1 MKYFLLLIVI
11 ILASAQTGRSQ
22 CAPLNPTGNIGF
34 FPSTDLLPC
43 VERGVFYDETF
54 YLENVDSFVF
64 GGFGTF
70 TIDTL
75 RIDSIGNVPCNL
87 QWMSNKG
94 NNTFGRAET
103 GCIRIF
109 GVSEDS
115 VGQYELKIYVTLKAS
130 IIGTLQG
137 ELNDIVDNLQ
147 QLAGNLGIDFEF
159 YIRVKEAADPCPNID
174 RSTNP
179 PSAKEA
185 QRSCPPI
192 QGLLSA
198 NITGDSVYCSGTA
211 SQLALALSN
220 VTNPA
225 VEWMPAMAVTD
236 ATSPTTSLALTQSGY
251 VTVGITDTANT
262 GNVWFDRIWVQV
274 DTASPMASF
283 TTIINDQSIKLE
295 SFSTNGNSF
304 SWTLGDQTTATG
316 RVVLHTYAAD
326 GIYPVALTVTNACGT
341 DVYYDTITIGTVG
354 ILNVNSPTTQL
365 TLYPN
370 PAQGSVNVSVEGLQ
384 NGENYSIAVFDLSGK
399 QVVAPIN
406 VQHQASSTQA
416 FSLSALKSGV
426 YVFQI
431 KTVHSSSFQ
440 KLIIY

>member
-1 MKYFLLLIVI
+1 MRYILLLALS
-11 ILASAQTGRSQ
+11 ILASVQVGRSQ
-22 CAPLNPTGNIGF
+22 CAPPNPTGNIGF
-34 FPSTDLLPC
+34 YPSTDLLPC

-54 YLENVDSFVF
+54 FLENVDSFVF

-75 RIDSIGNVPCNL
+75 RIDSIINVPCNL

-94 NNTFGRAET
+94 DNTFGRAET

-159 YIRVKEAADPCPNID
+159 YIREAAAPCPNID

-179 PSAKEA
+179 ASAKEA

-198 NITGDSVYCSGTA
+198 NITGDSVYCSGTT
-211 SQLALALSN
+211 SQLGLALTN

-225 VEWMPAMAVTD
+225 VEWMPAIAVTD
-236 ATSPTTSLALTQSGY
+236 PTSPTPSLALTQSGY

-274 DTASPMASF
+274 DTASPVASF
-283 TTIINDQSIKLE
+283 TNIINGQSIKLE

-316 RVVLHTYAAD
+316 PVVLHTYAAD

-341 DVYYDTITIGTVG
+341 DMYYDTITIGTVG
-354 ILNVNSPTTQL
+354 IGDINSPSTQFQ
-365 TLYPN
+365 LYPN
-370 PAQGSVNVSVEGLQ
+370 PAQGMVNVSVDGIP
-384 NGENYSIAVFDLSGK
+384 NSENYNIAIFDLSGK
-399 QVVAPIN
+399 QVVAPTN
-406 VQHQASSTQA
+406 VQHQAGSTQA
-416 FSLSALKSGV
+416 VSLSALKSGV

-431 KTVHSSSFQ
+431 KTLHSSSFQ